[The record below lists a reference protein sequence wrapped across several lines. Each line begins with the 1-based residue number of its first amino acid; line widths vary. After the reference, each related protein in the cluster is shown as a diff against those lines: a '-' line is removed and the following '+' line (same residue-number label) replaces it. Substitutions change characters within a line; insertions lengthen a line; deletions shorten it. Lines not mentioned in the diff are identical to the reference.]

1 MWVEVLTMA
10 GRKDV
15 LIVRV
20 LLPIIIDL
28 ALRSKTQ
35 GRIEVLRMREHSVL
49 EGMATRAEAFI
60 RDFGLWSQVFSR
72 YSYNARRCRRRGQDL
87 APNMQ
92 VGVGFVVLIGDRSRD
107 EFGGTILEQYKR
119 IL

>member
-72 YSYNARRCRRRGQDL
+72 YSYNAGDAGDVDRTWNPTCKW
-87 APNMQ
+87 
-92 VGVGFVVLIGDRSRD
+92 VWVLL
-107 EFGGTILEQYKR
+107 F
-119 IL
+119 